1 MIVSLDIEHIV
12 LIAHIVDAIER
23 RLHIGKAMPLAPLY
37 YRHPLLQSRARVRVF
52 LYIFLQGLFGKD
64 SHRSII
70 CSKDSGFFRKTKEN
84 SKIKNQLL
92 KKLDDK
98 SNPLP

>member
-23 RLHIGKAMPLAPLY
+23 RLHIGKAMPLAPLDY
-37 YRHPLLQSRARVRVF
+37 HHPLLQGSARVRML

-64 SHRSII
+64 SHRLGI
-70 CSKDSGFFRKTKEN
+70 CSKGSNLFWKTKE
-84 SKIKNQLL
+84 I
-92 KKLDDK
+92 
-98 SNPLP
+98 SNK

>member
-23 RLHIGKAMPLAPLY
+23 RLHISKAAPFAPLD

-70 CSKDSGFFRKTKEN
+70 CSKDSRFFRKTKEN
-84 SKIKNQLL
+84 SKIK
-92 KKLDDK
+92 K
-98 SNPLP
+98 STTKETI

>member
-12 LIAHIVDAIER
+12 LIAHIIHAIER
-23 RLHIGKAMPLAPLY
+23 RLHIGKAAPFAPLD

-70 CSKDSGFFRKTKEN
+70 CSKDSGFFRKIKEN
-84 SKIKNQLL
+84 SKIK
-92 KKLDDK
+92 K
-98 SNPLP
+98 STTKETR